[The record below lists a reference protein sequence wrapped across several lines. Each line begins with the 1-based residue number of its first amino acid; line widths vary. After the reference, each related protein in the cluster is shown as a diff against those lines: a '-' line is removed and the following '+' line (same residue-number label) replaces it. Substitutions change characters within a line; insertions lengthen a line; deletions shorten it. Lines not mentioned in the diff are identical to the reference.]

1 MNVEARAALERACWP
16 ADRSEPVLE
25 STVGSAL
32 RAAAAVAPDR
42 TALLAWG
49 AVPGERRSWTFA
61 ALLRDAERTAQALLT
76 RFQPGEHVAVYSG
89 NCPEW
94 LLLEFG
100 AALAGLVLVTVNPAS
115 RARELDYLLRQ
126 SRAAG
131 VFHGGGYR
139 GNPLESWV
147 GEVRTALPALRVV
160 AAFADWAAFIAAAA
174 PATAAPGPL
183 PEVLPQAIA
192 QIQYTSGTTG
202 RPKGALLHHRGL
214 TNTARFFV
222 ERAELGEGDV
232 LVHALPF
239 FHTTGC
245 GMAALGPLQRLATQV
260 FLPAFDAGQL
270 LAAAEQARATHL
282 IGVPTMIM
290 ALLEH
295 PEFAQRD
302 LGSLR
307 VVMAGGAS
315 VAPELVRA
323 IESRLHA
330 RFNIGYGQTEASPI
344 VTQVRLDDSP
354 EVKADTVGRPLPQ
367 TEVKIVDPASG
378 ATVAC
383 NAVGEMCVRGFQV
396 MRGYYDMPEAT
407 AAAIDAEGWLHT
419 GDLASMDAQG
429 YCRIVGR
436 LKDMVIRG
444 GENLYP
450 AEIEAVLVEHPAV
463 ADAAVIGVS
472 DPLMGEELAAF
483 VRPRGARPPAAEL
496 RAHVRARLA
505 APKAPRYWVF
515 VESLPLNA
523 SGKVQKFVLHE
534 RWQGGTLSVVDAA
547 ARS

>member
-1 MNVEARAALERACWP
+1 VLERACWP
-16 ADRSEPVLE
+16 ADRSEPVQE

-32 RAAAAVAPDR
+32 RSAAAAAPER
-42 TALLAWG
+42 TAIVAWG
-49 AVPGERRSWTFA
+49 ATPAERRSWSFA
-61 ALLRDAERTAQALLT
+61 ALLQDAERTAQALLT
-76 RFQPGEHVAVYSG
+76 RFQPGEHVAVYAG

-131 VFHGGGYR
+131 VFHGAAFR
-139 GNPLESWV
+139 GNPLAAWV
-147 GEVRTALPALRVV
+147 AEVRAGLPALREVV
-160 AAFADWAAFIAAAA
+160 PFADWAAFLDAATGAA
-174 PATAAPGPL
+174 RPL
-183 PEVLPQAIA
+183 PEVLPESIA

-202 RPKGALLHHRGL
+202 RPKGAQLHHRGL
-214 TNTARFFV
+214 TNNARFFV
-222 ERAELGEGDV
+222 ERADLGAGDV

-245 GMAALGPLQRLATQV
+245 GMAALGPLQQLATQV
-260 FLPAFDAGQL
+260 FLPAFDPGQL
-270 LAAAEQARATHL
+270 LEAAEQARATHL
-282 IGVPTMIM
+282 IGVPTMII
-290 ALLEH
+290 ALLEY
-295 PEFAQRD
+295 PPFAQCE
-302 LGSLR
+302 LKSLR

-354 EVKADTVGRPLPQ
+354 EVKAGTVGRPLPQ

-383 NAVGEMCVRGFQV
+383 DAVGEMCVRGFQV
-396 MRGYYDMPEAT
+396 MRGYYDMPEAS

-419 GDLASMDAQG
+419 GDLATMDARG

-444 GENLYP
+444 GENLFP

-463 ADAAVIGVS
+463 ADAAVIGVP
-472 DPLMGEELAAF
+472 DALMGEELAAF
-483 VRPRGARPPAAEL
+483 VRVAGERPTAAEL

-515 VESLPLNA
+515 VEALPLNA
-523 SGKVQKFVLHE
+523 SGKVQKFVLRE
-534 RWQGGTLSVVDAA
+534 QWLGGTLAFIDSAA
-547 ARS
+547 KRN